1 MSGET
6 PAACASGFAASLTLL
21 PVADATLPRA
31 EKPPPTTLPIA
42 EVSSQI
48 VSIVAIPQVT
58 RPCRTPSKRIST
70 PANQAATKPPTPMA
84 RQLVRIHQIPAAIPS
99 VLAIGVLPA
108 LVLTVLRPTPAPSRL
123 NKS

>member
-21 PVADATLPRA
+21 PVADATLPSA
-31 EKPPPTTLPIA
+31 EKPPPMTLPIA
-42 EVSSQI
+42 ELSSQKVSS
-48 VSIVAIPQVT
+48 VAIPQVT

-70 PANQAATKPPTPMA
+70 PANQAATKPPTPIA
-84 RQLVRIHQIPAAIPS
+84 RQLLRIHQRPAPIPS

-108 LVLTVLRPTPAPSRL
+108 LLLTVPRPT
-123 NKS
+123 